1 MSTWGFGAFENDD
14 AIAWLGDLEDA
25 SDQTILDGALQ
36 MVINASVPPEH
47 DCHEALAAAEVVALL
62 HKSPGYSLPTEV
74 LNWVKS
80 HPNKTDALREKAL
93 QATEVILADSELRLY
108 WVEEDDLDVWKDEL
122 EDLIIRLK

>member
-25 SDQTILDGALQ
+25 DDQSILDHALQ
-36 MVINASVPPEH
+36 LVVNASVPPEH
-47 DCHEALAAAEVVALL
+47 DCNEALAAAEVVAVL
-62 HKSPGYSLPTEV
+62 HKFPGYSLPKEV
-74 LNWVKS
+74 LTWVKS

-93 QATEVILADSELRLY
+93 QATEVILSDSALRNI
-108 WVEEDDLDVWKDEL
+108 WDEEDDLDVWKDEL